1 MGTLIPNDKRGR
13 LFLCILLIALSLLL
27 LGAGQITS
35 ELKERNL
42 NKKLEKD
49 KWLEIVSSMSDEL
62 PLEHKKDWAVCIASN
77 PQIFL
82 RASTIEL
89 KAMTHY

>member
-1 MGTLIPNDKRGR
+1 MGALIPNDRKNRF
-13 LFLCILLIALSLLL
+13 FLCILLIALSLLL
-27 LGAGQITS
+27 LGAGQIRS

-62 PLEHKKDWAVCIASN
+62 PLEHKKEWVVYAKAN

-89 KAMTHY
+89 KAGISY

>member
-1 MGTLIPNDKRGR
+1 MGALIPNEKRSR

-49 KWLEIVSSMSDEL
+49 KWLEIVNSMSDEL
-62 PLEHKKDWAVCIASN
+62 PLEHKKEWVACAKAN
-77 PQIFL
+77 PQVFL
-82 RASTIEL
+82 RASTAEL
-89 KAMTHY
+89 KAGMNH